1 LLPPERVEISFWAFE
16 REQWRKTD
24 IFQVDPS
31 DPAPLER
38 AALKYMWKRFSL
50 YDRNL
55 QSLRPDQCYRAA
67 TVDGNN
73 AIFLISE
80 DEEERLAA
88 EGRLNKD
95 KQLLKMVSRV
105 LDRTE
110 SEPGSPTKRHRS
122 MAPKG
127 T

>member
-16 REQWRKTD
+16 REQWRRTD
-24 IFQVDPS
+24 RFEVDPS

-38 AALKYMWKRFSL
+38 AALKYVWKKFSL

-80 DEEERLAA
+80 DEEKRLAA
-88 EGRLNKD
+88 EGRLDKD
-95 KQLLKMVSRV
+95 RQLVKMASRV
-105 LDRTE
+105 RNQTE
-110 SEPGSPTKRHRS
+110 SEPGSPTKRYRS
-122 MAPKG
+122 V
-127 T
+127 TFNET